1 MEILQT
7 IWTALTNENEL
18 VLILTGIPMIFIEIT
33 VTLLLFTQILNISY
47 TKRQF
52 ICYIVSF

>member
-33 VTLLLFTQILNISY
+33 VTFVND
-47 TKRQF
+47 F
-52 ICYIVSF
+52 